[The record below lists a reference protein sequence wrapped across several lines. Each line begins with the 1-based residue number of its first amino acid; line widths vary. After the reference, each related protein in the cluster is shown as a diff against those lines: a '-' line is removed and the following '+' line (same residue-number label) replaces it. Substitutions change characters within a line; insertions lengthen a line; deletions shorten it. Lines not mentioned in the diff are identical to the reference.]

1 MTWRTAVQDEE
12 HGHKSMETEADVGRT
27 RRKTSEGFRMK
38 TDDVTCLVNV
48 KTPIN
53 YKHGQRGETFND
65 FRRWR
70 LVRGCYLSWLEALN
84 G

>member
-48 KTPIN
+48 KNT
-53 YKHGQRGETFND
+53 D
-65 FRRWR
+65 
-70 LVRGCYLSWLEALN
+70 
-84 G
+84 